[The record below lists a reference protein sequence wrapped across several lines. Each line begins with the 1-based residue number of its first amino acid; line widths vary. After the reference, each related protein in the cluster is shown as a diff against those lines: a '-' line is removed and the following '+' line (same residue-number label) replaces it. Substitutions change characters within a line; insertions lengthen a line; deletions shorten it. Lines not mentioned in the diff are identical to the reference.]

1 MISFYASFILVYIN
15 YEARNMYTDSDTT
28 RFDRKVLAILGKLA
42 HFNYLINW
50 PVAVFIYCFLLQEA
64 C

>member
-1 MISFYASFILVYIN
+1 
-15 YEARNMYTDSDTT
+15 MYTDSDTT
-28 RFDRKVLAILGKLA
+28 RFDRKVLAILGMLK

-50 PVAVFIYCFLLQEA
+50 SVAVFIYCLLLQEA